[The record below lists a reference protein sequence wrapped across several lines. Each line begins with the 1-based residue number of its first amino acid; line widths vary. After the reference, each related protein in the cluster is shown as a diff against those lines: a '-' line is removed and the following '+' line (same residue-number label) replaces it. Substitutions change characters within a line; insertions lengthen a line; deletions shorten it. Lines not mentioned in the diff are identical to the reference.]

1 MKKAFL
7 LLAIAAMTESMIAQS
22 DSTVI
27 VPQAVST
34 AFTARFP
41 AGRLKKWEQRPAGYI
56 AVFRQDGKRLFA
68 DYAADGTWLGTESPV
83 KWTKDLPATVKEGWK
98 NSGYY
103 DWYVR
108 DIKKIETPN
117 EPLYALHV
125 DNGVK
130 LDSDHH
136 DAYLEEYVL
145 FFSENGRLVRK
156 DKMQ

>member
-1 MKKAFL
+1 MKKVFL
-7 LLAIAAMTESMIAQS
+7 LLTIAIISQSMIAQS

-41 AGRLKKWEQRPAGYI
+41 AGQLKKWEQRNEGYI
-56 AVFRQDGKRLFA
+56 AVFRQDGHKNFA
-68 DYAADGTWLGTESPV
+68 YYSADGAWKGTETPI
-83 KWTKDLPATVKEGWK
+83 KWTKNLPEKVKAGWK

-103 DWYVR
+103 DWYVE
-108 DIKKIETPN
+108 DIKKIETPDQ
-117 EPLYALHV
+117 PMYALHV
-125 DNGVK
+125 NNGVK

-145 FFSENGRLVRK
+145 FFSESGQLVRK